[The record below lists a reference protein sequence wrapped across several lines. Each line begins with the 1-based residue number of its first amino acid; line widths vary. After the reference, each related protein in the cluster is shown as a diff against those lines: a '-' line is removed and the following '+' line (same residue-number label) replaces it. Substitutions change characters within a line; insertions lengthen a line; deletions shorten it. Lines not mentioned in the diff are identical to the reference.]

1 MYLLDTD
8 TIIFSLKGH
17 AAVEKNLRL
26 HLNDP
31 MKVSV
36 ITLMELYYGAYKSQK
51 VESNLAKIKTLEN
64 SLEII
69 TLGKESVEIFGIY
82 KAKLEKAGTPLDDFD
97 LILVSCALA
106 HNLVLVTN
114 NVKHFQRIEGL
125 KLTNWTA
132 YPEYKL
138 KSP

>member
-17 AAVEKNLRL
+17 ASVRENLRT
-26 HLNDP
+26 HFHDP
-31 MKVSV
+31 MKISV

-51 VESNLAKIKTLEN
+51 VTSNLAKIKTLEN

-69 TLGKESVEIFGIY
+69 PLGKESVEIFGIY
-82 KAKLEKAGTPLDDFD
+82 KSKLEKAGTPLDDFD
-97 LILVSCALA
+97 LMLASCALA

-114 NVKHFQRIEGL
+114 NVKPFRGIEGL
-125 KLTNWTA
+125 KLANWA
-132 YPEYKL
+132 R
-138 KSP
+138 